1 MFNLNDTRL
10 ISREEPFT
18 GTIAEYLAETK
29 KYPAMSESAKARL
42 YRLIVREGI
51 DEQRSAE
58 LQRVY
63 GKEGLVAFKAFS
75 QFYGIDNAIH
85 LVVNNYLGAAVMG
98 AEADKQALVVIGPP
112 GSGKS
117 DFFTRVK
124 QLYRTA
130 EPISFLH
137 GSRIHDNPLNIL
149 FMIDRVA
156 RERSGGKMA
165 NKRAEIVKILEQLGV
180 ADLINWNNPDCA
192 GVITRC
198 GVTAD
203 LNGLSQLSSD
213 DLVSAIVY
221 GLGLPRSTR
230 ANIGRPEPMVQDLLL
245 GKFINKGAPID
256 LAQFPVESMFFDSDD
271 EGSSGIVDVPE
282 VQPLN
287 FDIGTWIGTEN
298 LAMMGRL
305 PSGDPR
311 LVEFNGAYNKG
322 NRGLVIK
329 TEGLKNPPEAQRIT
343 LEALQGRR
351 VGIPAPLGGSLH
363 FDGLVI
369 IHSNEGEYDRFIKER
384 VNEPYVDRFWR
395 IWFPYPL
402 EARQVKKV
410 HEKFWKGSDF
420 AKPEADGGVHV
431 DPDVFE
437 YTSRLAVLTALEPHP
452 SIPASTKLDAYD
464 GRDIRQKG
472 MGTKVSATELRQQAS
487 PREGLTGMSPREV
500 AKIINAIAAEISGRG
515 KAVTSRMVRDRAS
528 EWFRSNVQDEE
539 KLKKLNGI
547 IANELDTWRAKNR
560 KQVWLAAMVP
570 SFNVECQDVWE
581 RYLDNI
587 QAFARD
593 KSVRMTGYGRGPVGG
608 DETLMRE
615 IESDP
620 DWGVTSA
627 EAPKFRAEI
636 LAAVMQFTTE
646 TGKSTVPY
654 TCHDAL
660 KNCIERYV
668 LRKVQETARTFSTQS
683 ARSDEDKRKLSEVKR
698 RLVEDFGF
706 NDYSAD
712 ELLREAEESKGFVM
726 VK

>member
-1 MFNLNDTRL
+1 MSKIIDTRL
-10 ISREEPFT
+10 ISREEPFS
-18 GTIAEYLAETK
+18 GSFAELLGEIK
-29 KYPAMSESAKARL
+29 KYPAMVESAKARL
-42 YRLIVREGI
+42 HRLITRYGI
-51 DEQRSAE
+51 DERRSAE
-58 LQRVY
+58 IQRIY
-63 GKEGLVAFKAFS
+63 GKEGLVAYNAFS
-75 QFYGIDNAIH
+75 SFYGIDSPIY

-124 QLYRTA
+124 QIYRTA
-130 EPISFLH
+130 EPIPYLG

-156 RERSGGKMA
+156 RERSGGKMS
-165 NKRAEIVKILEQLGV
+165 NKKGEVVKILNSLGI
-180 ADLINWNNPDCA
+180 ADLINWNAPDCA
-192 GVITRC
+192 AVITRN
-198 GVTAD
+198 GVTPD
-203 LNGLSQLSSD
+203 VEGLASLPVD
-213 DLVSAIVY
+213 DMVSAIVF

-230 ANIGRPEPMVQDLLL
+230 NNIGRPEPMVQDLLL
-245 GKFINKGAPID
+245 GKFVNKGAPID
-256 LAQFPVESMFFDSDD
+256 IADFPIESMFFDSDD
-271 EGSSGIVDVPE
+271 EGSAGIVDVPE

-329 TEGLKNPPEAQRIT
+329 TEGLKNPPEAQRVT

-420 AKPEADGGVHV
+420 AKPETDGGVHV
-431 DPDVFE
+431 DPDVFD
-437 YTSRLAVLTALEPHP
+437 YTSRLAVLTALEQHP
-452 SIPASTKLDAYD
+452 AVPLATKLDAYD

-487 PREGLTGMSPREV
+487 PREGLSGMSPREV
-500 AKIINAIAAEISGRG
+500 AKIVNAIAAEVGSG

-539 KLKKLNGI
+539 KLKKLQGL

-570 SFNVECQDVWE
+570 SFKDECQDVWE

-608 DETLMRE
+608 DEGFMRE

-636 LAAVMQFTTE
+636 LAAVMQHTTE
-646 TGKSTVPY
+646 TRSSTVPY
-654 TCHDAL
+654 SCHDSL

-668 LRKVQETARTFSTQS
+668 LRKVQETARTFSTTS
-683 ARSDEDKRKLSEVKR
+683 ARSEEDKRKLSEVKR
-698 RLVEDFGF
+698 RLIEDFGF
-706 NDYSAD
+706 NEFSAD
-712 ELLREAEESKGFVM
+712 ELLREAEESKGFM
-726 VK
+726 LVK

>member
-1 MFNLNDTRL
+1 MSNLIDTRL
-10 ISREEPFT
+10 FSREEPFS
-18 GTIAEYLAETK
+18 GTFAEFLVENK

-42 YRLIVREGI
+42 HRLVYKGGI
-51 DEQRSAE
+51 NEPRSFE
-58 LQRVY
+58 LQRLY
-63 GKEGLVAFKAFS
+63 GKDNLVAYNQFS
-75 QFYGIDNAIH
+75 QFFGIDQPIY
-85 LVVNNYLGAAVMG
+85 LVNNNYLGAAVKG

-117 DFFTRVK
+117 DYFTRVK
-124 QLYRTA
+124 QIYRTA
-130 EPISFLH
+130 EPVPYLA

-156 RERSGGKMA
+156 RERAGGKMSA
-165 NKRAEIVKILEQLGV
+165 KRAEIAKILSELNIGDV
-180 ADLINWNNPDCA
+180 IDWTNPDTQA
-192 GVITRC
+192 VLAKNA
-198 GVTAD
+198 VASD
-203 LNGLSQLSSD
+203 LSGLAQLPVD
-213 DLVSAIVY
+213 DLVSAIVF

-230 ANIGRPEPMVQDLLL
+230 NNIGRPEPMVQDLLL
-245 GKFINKGAPID
+245 GKFVNKGQPID
-256 LAQFPVESMFFDSDD
+256 LASFPVESMFLDSDD
-271 EGSSGIVDVPE
+271 EGSAGIVDVPE

-298 LAMMGRL
+298 LAMLGRL

-311 LVEFNGAYNKG
+311 LVELNGAFNKG
-322 NRGLVIK
+322 NRGLVIL
-329 TEGLKNPPEAQRIT
+329 TEGLKNPPEAQRVM

-420 AKPEADGGVHV
+420 AKPEKDGGIHT
-431 DPDVFE
+431 DPDVFD
-437 YTSRLAVLTALEPHP
+437 YTSRLAVLSALEPHP
-452 SIPASTKLDAYD
+452 SVNLFTKLEAYD
-464 GRDIRQKG
+464 GRDIRNKG

-500 AKIINAIAAEISGRG
+500 AKIVNSIAAELGSG

-539 KLKKLNGI
+539 KLKKLQAI
-547 IANELDTWRAKNR
+547 IANELDTWRAKER

-570 SFNVECQDVWE
+570 SFKDECQDVWE

-608 DETLMRE
+608 DESFMRE

-646 TGKSTVPY
+646 TKKSTVPY

-668 LRKVQETARTFSTQS
+668 LRKVQDTARTFSTTS
-683 ARSDEDKRKLSEVKR
+683 ARSEEDKRKLTEVKR
-698 RLVEDFGF
+698 RLVDDFGF
-706 NDYSAD
+706 NEFSAD
-712 ELLREAEESKGFVM
+712 ELLREAEETKGFAL

>member
-1 MFNLNDTRL
+1 MSQNQIDSRF
-10 ISREEPFT
+10 ISREEPFSGSFT
-18 GTIAEYLAETK
+18 ELLAEIK
-29 KYPAMSESAKARL
+29 KYPAMVESAKARL
-42 YRLIVREGI
+42 HRMIVRGGI
-51 DEQRSAE
+51 DHNRSAE
-58 LQRVY
+58 IQRIY
-63 GKEGLVAFKAFS
+63 GKDGLVAYNAFS
-75 QFYGIDNAIH
+75 QFYGIDPSIY
-85 LVVNNYLGAAVMG
+85 LVVNNFLGAAVKG

-117 DFFTRVK
+117 DFFARVK
-124 QLYRTA
+124 QIYRGT
-130 EPISFLH
+130 EPVPFL
-137 GSRIHDNPLNIL
+137 GSSRVHDNPLNLL

-156 RERSGGKMA
+156 RERSGGKMS
-165 NKRAEIVKILEQLGV
+165 NKRAEIAKIIESLGV
-180 ADLINWNNPDCA
+180 ADLMDWNNPDCA
-192 GVITRC
+192 RVLTGNGVGANIE
-198 GVTAD
+198 
-203 LNGLSQLSSD
+203 GLSQLSTD
-213 DLVSAIVY
+213 DLVSAIVF

-230 ANIGRPEPMVQDLLL
+230 NNIGRPEPMVQDMLL
-245 GKFINKGAPID
+245 GKFINKNAPVD
-256 LAQFPVESMFFDSDD
+256 LAQYPIESMFFDSDD
-271 EGSSGIVDVPE
+271 EGSAGIVDVPE

-298 LAMMGRL
+298 LAMLGRL

-311 LVEFNGAYNKG
+311 LVELNGAYNKG

-329 TEGLKNPPEAQRIT
+329 TEGLKNPPEAQRVT

-395 IWFPYPL
+395 IWFPYPM
-402 EARQVKKV
+402 EARQVQKV

-420 AKPEADGGVHV
+420 AKPESLGGVHV

-437 YTSRLAVLTALEPHP
+437 YTSRLAVLSALEAHP
-452 SIPASTKLDAYD
+452 SVPLSTKLDAYD

-472 MGTKVSATELRQQAS
+472 MGTKVSASELRQQAS
-487 PREGLTGMSPREV
+487 PREGLSGMSPREV
-500 AKIINAIAAEISGRG
+500 AKIVNAIAAEVGPG
-515 KAVTSRMVRDRAS
+515 KAVTSRLVRDRAS

-539 KLKKLNGI
+539 KLKKLQGFI
-547 IANELDTWRAKNR
+547 SNELDSWRAKNR

-570 SFNVECQDVWE
+570 SFTSECQDVWE

-608 DETLMRE
+608 DEPFMRE

-620 DWGVTSA
+620 DWGVSAA

-636 LAAVMQFTTE
+636 LSAVMQHTTE
-646 TGKSTVPY
+646 TGNAVVPY
-654 TCHDAL
+654 NCHDAL

-668 LRKVQETARTFSTQS
+668 LRKVQETARTFSTSS

-698 RLVEDFGF
+698 RLIDDFGF
-706 NDYSAD
+706 NDWSAD
-712 ELLREAEESKGFVM
+712 ELLREAEESKGFVL